1 MRVLTKTLDSIQ
13 NQGIKPV
20 VTKALL
26 NPGSSA
32 VCCTYKNWYKLHKG
46 RIDFFFPPEI
56 SAVTQSSIVQPPIE
70 HPNLQLTC
78 IILGFCTD

>member
-46 RIDFFFPPEI
+46 RIDFFFPLK
-56 SAVTQSSIVQPPIE
+56 SVQSHSLLSFNPQLNIPI
-70 HPNLQLTC
+70 C
-78 IILGFCTD
+78 S